1 SRFVHGHIKG
11 STWSLSPTGI
21 LQVRLNVLVQPVC
34 WLNVIT
40 GLNEDV
46 EPNGSED
53 VEPNGSRTLSPTG
66 NILSPA
72 RCQQKIFPPIGG
84 NQRGANSDDVL
95 KRSDYGK
102 RNRTKQKRRR

>member
-1 SRFVHGHIKG
+1 PRSAA
-11 STWSLSPTGI
+11 L
-21 LQVRLNVLVQPVC
+21 LVMGFA
-34 WLNVIT
+34 
-40 GLNEDV
+40 GLN
-46 EPNGSED
+46 ED